1 MTPRVVVLSS
11 PSGGGKTTITKRLLA
26 ARPDIGYSVS
36 ATTRAP
42 RPGEQD
48 GVAYHFLSRD
58 EFARREAAGEFLE
71 AEYAGERYG
80 TLKSEIEKI
89 LASGRHVVLDIEVQG
104 AAQVRRIYPRPRS
117 LTVFILPPSAEV
129 WFERIRGR
137 NTESAETLARRL
149 DQAIFELRQVRAY
162 DSIVINDELDRAVAE
177 VAEVIAQD
185 GGGAQRHRPPDAAWK
200 ALVAGLAAKAA
211 ELRGQT

>member
-26 ARPDIGYSVS
+26 ARPDVGYSVS

-71 AEYAGERYG
+71 TAEYAGERYG
-80 TLKSEIEKI
+80 TLKAEIDRV

-104 AAQVRRIYPRPRS
+104 AASVRRIYPRPRS
-117 LTVFILPPSAEV
+117 LTVFILPPGAEV

-137 NTESAETLARRL
+137 NTESPEALAKRL

-162 DSIVINDELDRAVAE
+162 DSIVVNDDLDRAVAE
-177 VAEVIAQD
+177 VGAVIDQD
-185 GGGAQRHRPPDAAWK
+185 GAQRHRPPDAAWK

-211 ELRGQT
+211 ELRGQS

>member
-1 MTPRVVVLSS
+1 MTPRVIVLSS

-26 ARPDIGYSVS
+26 ARPDVGYSVS

-48 GVAYHFLSRD
+48 GVAYHFLSRG

-71 AEYAGERYG
+71 AAEYAGERYG
-80 TLKSEIEKI
+80 TLKSEVDRV
-89 LASGRHVVLDIEVQG
+89 LAAGRHVVLDIEVQG
-104 AAQVRRIYPRPRS
+104 AANVRRIYPRPRS
-117 LTVFILPPSAEV
+117 MTVFILPPSAEV

-162 DSIVINDELDRAVAE
+162 DSIVINDALDRAVAE
-177 VAEVIAQD
+177 VGELIDQD
-185 GGGAQRHRPPDAAWK
+185 GAQRHRPPDATWK

-211 ELRGQT
+211 ELRGQS